1 MSTGTSSEHITV
13 YHGTLT
19 IHVDSIKM
27 GIRQNIG
34 NGGDFHRFELPGA
47 FYTTKQKRSAEL
59 WSESLITSVPTNKRE
74 GKVIKFKLNLHDLKV
89 YDFGTEKEGAKYELW
104 KKVKSAYIYYL

>member
-1 MSTGTSSEHITV
+1 MQSA
-13 YHGTLT
+13 
-19 IHVDSIKM
+19 
-27 GIRQNIG
+27 
-34 NGGDFHRFELPGA
+34 GDFHRFDLPSA

-104 KKVKSAYIYYL
+104 KKVKSAYIYYLGSETDTVLISFSLIIMMKKQVKLNPWQS